1 MTRTQAHS
9 VLVEHFRKK
18 STDGEMMLPPPKPDS
33 AKVSPAGSID
43 NLMRCAS
50 ESSFPVL
57 ETKQEVNIETRG
69 NRLEPNLTKKVLLL
83 QAGYPLKRS
92 MTDKENC
99 LVDKASKQSKNS
111 NQADKVSTAASK
123 PQNSK
128 ANKKPI
134 FSERN

>member
-9 VLVEHFRKK
+9 VLVENFRKK
-18 STDGEMMLPPPKPDS
+18 STDNEMMLPPPKPDS

-57 ETKQEVNIETRG
+57 EAKQEVNIICE
-69 NRLEPNLTKKVLLL
+69 RLEPNLTKKVLLL

-99 LVDKASKQSKNS
+99 LVDKASKQSKSS
-111 NQADKVSTAASK
+111 NQADKVSTGASK